1 MFHQLN
7 NLQMEQVLVES
18 TTGLL
23 NYGVL
28 GIAVIALGFF
38 VWFLIKNYITESKRR
53 ITVLEAKMEAH
64 EIELKELREHDARR
78 EATSTAAVERNTEV
92 MSGVMEVITGL
103 RLDLA
108 RFR

>member
-7 NLQMEQVLVES
+7 NLKMEQAMVEGPL
-18 TTGLL
+18 GLL

-28 GIAVIALGFF
+28 GAVVIALGSVVAYLF
-38 VWFLIKNYITESKRR
+38 KNYTAENKAR
-53 ITVLEAKMEAH
+53 IMVLEAKMEAH
-64 EIELKELREHDARR
+64 EKELKELREHDAHR
-78 EATSTAAVERNTEV
+78 EATSTAVVERNTEV

>member
-1 MFHQLN
+1 
-7 NLQMEQVLVES
+7 MEQVLVES

-28 GIAVIALGFF
+28 GIVVIALGFF
-38 VWFLIKNYITESKRR
+38 VWFLIKNYINENKAR
-53 ITVLEAKMEAH
+53 ITVLESKVEAH
-64 EIELKELREHDARR
+64 EKELKELREHDAKR
-78 EATSTAAVERNTEV
+78 EAASTAAVERNTEV

>member
-1 MFHQLN
+1 
-7 NLQMEQVLVES
+7 MEQVLVEG

-28 GIAVIALGFF
+28 GIVAIALGFF
-38 VWFLIKNYITESKRR
+38 VWFLIKNYINENKAR
-53 ITVLEAKMEAH
+53 ITVLESKVEAH
-64 EIELKELREHDARR
+64 EKELKELREHDAKR
-78 EATSTAAVERNTEV
+78 EAASTAAVERNTEV

>member
-1 MFHQLN
+1 
-7 NLQMEQVLVES
+7 MEQQAIVEGPL
-18 TTGLL
+18 GLL

-28 GIAVIALGFF
+28 RIVVIALGSVVVYLF
-38 VWFLIKNYITESKRR
+38 KNYTAENKAR
-53 ITVLEAKMEAH
+53 ITILEAKVEAH
-64 EIELKELREHDARR
+64 EKELKELREHDAKR
-78 EATSTAAVERNTEV
+78 EAASTAAVERNTEV